1 MAETNERENRPADCE
16 STPAVEARD
25 NAAVSPGGAN
35 AVPEI
40 RKKRP
45 CGKRGRSG
53 PPGNSNAR
61 THGHHALKRAVSSL
75 GSRAIDRRT
84 AVGRALAAWRHELLA
99 DLGGVDNVSTQEL
112 ALVEQAVRTK
122 LLLDSVDAWL
132 LEQRTLVNKRSRALI
147 PVVRDR
153 NGLVATLRALLGD
166 LGLKRRK
173 EEPLDVGAYLANR
186 AARRPGAGP
195 TADAPDQHA
204 ALDDASESEAA
215 P

>member
-1 MAETNERENRPADCE
+1 M
-16 STPAVEARD
+16 
-25 NAAVSPGGAN
+25 
-35 AVPEI
+35 VPEI

-53 PPGNSNAR
+53 PPGNANAR
-61 THGHHALKRAVSSL
+61 KHGYHSLKKAVSSL

-84 AVGRALAAWRHELLA
+84 AVGRALAAWRAELLA

-122 LLLDSVDAWL
+122 LLLDSVDGWL
-132 LEQRTLVNKRSRALI
+132 LEQRTLVNKRSRSLI

-153 NGLVATLRALLGD
+153 NALVATLRGLLGD
-166 LGLKRRK
+166 LGLKRRQA
-173 EEPLDVGAYLANR
+173 EPLDVGAYLANR
-186 AARRPGAGP
+186 AARRPGAEP
-195 TADAPDQHA
+195 TAHVPDQHA
-204 ALDDASESEAA
+204 ALDDATESEAA